1 MAGRSFAGDR
11 DLIKRLHELSREG
24 KTGREIAAETGVCMG
39 TLSKYRAMGLVER
52 KGGGKYGSTAAARVA
67 QFEAGCGE
75 TGLRIDGTPERDHS
89 PAFDDDG
96 DWPVG
101 ATSVCKIVS
110 LYVGEYLSCELDG
123 NNIKIKI
130 PEFSAECSAFDAVV
144 ILGKIRDTAQEI
156 IRAINKRR
164 RPNG

>member
-11 DLIKRLHELSREG
+11 DLIKRLNELSREG

-67 QFEAGCGE
+67 QFEAWGE
-75 TGLRIDGTPERDHS
+75 TGCRIDGTPERDHS

-110 LYVGEYLSCELDG
+110 TYVGEYLSCELDG
-123 NNIKIKI
+123 NNIKINI
-130 PEFSAECSAFDAVV
+130 RGYTAECSEFEAVV

-164 RPNG
+164 

>member
-1 MAGRSFAGDR
+1 MSRRSFAGDL
-11 DLIKRLHELSREG
+11 DLIKRLNELSREG
-24 KTGREIAAETGVCMG
+24 KTGREIAAEPGVSMS

-52 KGGGKYGSTAAARVA
+52 KGGGKYGSSAAARVA
-67 QFEAGCGE
+67 QFEAVG
-75 TGLRIDGTPERDHS
+75 TGRRIDGTPERDHS

-101 ATSVCKIVS
+101 ATSVCKLVS

-123 NNIKIKI
+123 NNITIKI
-130 PEFSAECSAFDAVV
+130 PEFANKCSAFDGVV

-164 RPNG
+164 YPNG